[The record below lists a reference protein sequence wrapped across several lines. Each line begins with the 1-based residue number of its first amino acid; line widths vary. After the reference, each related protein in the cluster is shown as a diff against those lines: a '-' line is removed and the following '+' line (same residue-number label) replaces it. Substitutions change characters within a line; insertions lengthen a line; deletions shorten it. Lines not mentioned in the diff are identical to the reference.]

1 MTVERAPKTRTK
13 ASTGYTAASI
23 QVLEGLDP
31 VRKRPGMFIGSTDVR
46 GLHQLVWEVVDNSID
61 EAMAHQATR
70 IDVTIHADG
79 KIEVVDD
86 GRGIP
91 VDRHATGKSALEVIM
106 TVLHAGGKFGG
117 GGYKVSGGL
126 HGVGVSV
133 VNALSSEMRVEV
145 LRDGKRHVQEFVR
158 GVPEGSRQADRR
170 HGRSQPGPRS
180 RAGSARTGRAPSS
193 RPDPEMF
200 ETLDFSW
207 DMISTRMRESAYL
220 NKGLWIRLRDERTD
234 TEKNFFFQGGVT
246 SFVRHLNRRR
256 DVLNARPI
264 YVERMVGSTSVE
276 VALQYN
282 DAFAENVI
290 AFANNIHTVDGGT
303 HVAGF
308 RAALT
313 TSLNTWSRKSGTLS
327 EKEANLSGDDVRE
340 GLTAVISV
348 KLTDPQFEGQ
358 TKAKLGN
365 AEIKGIVQNVVT
377 EGIVQHL
384 EENPADGRRIIE
396 KCLTA
401 ARARE
406 AARKA
411 RDLVIRKGALEGMA
425 LPGKLADCQERDPAR
440 SELYIVEGD
449 SAGGSAKQGR
459 DRRFQ
464 AILPMFGKMLN
475 VEKARLDRV
484 LSSRQDPAAG
494 HRARRRH
501 RRDIRHRQ
509 AALPPHLPAVGRR
522 RRRRAHHARCCS
534 RSSTGTCRR

>member
-1 MTVERAPKTRTK
+1 MTVERAPKTRAK
-13 ASTGYTAASI
+13 ASSYTAANI

-70 IDVTIHADG
+70 SEVAIDADG
-79 KIEVVDD
+79 KREVVDD

-91 VDRHATGKSALEVIM
+91 VDRHSTGKSALEVIM

-126 HGVGVSV
+126 HGVGISV

-145 LRDGKRHVQEFVR
+145 LRDGKRWAQEFARGIPKGAVR
-158 GVPEGSRQADRR
+158 QTGGPPEANRGLDPAWKRT
-170 HGRSQPGPRS
+170 HGT
-180 RAGSARTGRAPSS
+180 RTFFK
-193 RPDPEMF
+193 PDPEIF

-207 DMISTRMRESAYL
+207 ETISTRVRESAYL
-220 NKGLWIRLRDERTD
+220 NKGLWIRLVDERTD

-256 DVLNARPI
+256 DVLNMRPI

-282 DAFAENVI
+282 DGFAENVLP
-290 AFANNIHTVDGGT
+290 FANNIHAVDGGT

-313 TSLNTWSRKSGTLS
+313 TPLNTWARKSSTLS

-365 AEIKGIVQNVVT
+365 ADIKGIVQNVVT
-377 EGIVQHL
+377 EGIIQHL

-396 KCLTA
+396 K
-401 ARARE
+401 
-406 AARKA
+406 
-411 RDLVIRKGALEGMA
+411 
-425 LPGKLADCQERDPAR
+425 
-440 SELYIVEGD
+440 S
-449 SAGGSAKQGR
+449 
-459 DRRFQ
+459 
-464 AILPMFGKMLN
+464 
-475 VEKARLDRV
+475 
-484 LSSRQDPAAG
+484 
-494 HRARRRH
+494 
-501 RRDIRHRQ
+501 
-509 AALPPHLPAVGRR
+509 
-522 RRRRAHHARCCS
+522 
-534 RSSTGTCRR
+534 